1 MKRGI
6 KITERFTSSD
16 SEVFKKY
23 LSDVSNISMFETA
36 EEEAKCAE
44 KAIAGDEK
52 ALQELIYRNLRFVI
66 SVAKQYQTNG
76 VFLEDLVNE
85 GNLGLLHATKKFD
98 PKSGNKFISYAVW
111 WIRAYVQTYVNNNA
125 RQIRIPINKNV
136 TLNAFRN
143 KVDIVRQIVGKEP
156 STEELIE
163 HIIDMSEKE
172 ILEMVKINSMSVT
185 SFDKNISDDDDS
197 GTLSEFLVSDIFEPT
212 DYLVN
217 KDDSK
222 NQLYRLMSSLK
233 ENEIFVL
240 KAYFGLDSNYQ
251 MSLSDISEKMGISG
265 EGVRLIKEKAIKKL
279 KRLVNQHGITT
290 DMF

>member
-36 EEEAKCAE
+36 EEEAICAE

-185 SFDKNISDDDDS
+185 SFDKNLTDDDDS

-217 KDDSK
+217 EDDTK
-222 NQLYRLMSSLK
+222 NQIYRLMSSLK